1 VDSSTEGKPQVPV
14 LENHRSVFEIARG
27 IRTFL
32 NVEEG
37 IIRNPRQEPGSR
49 PNTLKISSASE
60 RTSTQMRRL
69 KQAGQ
74 RIARKSRALIPGAW
88 QAAGEGAGGI
98 RPENVVWIF
107 GAGRTGSSWLSQM
120 MGELG
125 GHTVWFEPW
134 VGALFDPYHLRLEDR
149 KGKHFI
155 LSPRYRSTWL
165 GSIRNFVLDGA
176 GARFPEVTEDG
187 YLVIKEPGGSV
198 GAALLMEALPE
209 SRMVLLVRDPRD
221 VVASWIDARKEGGW
235 QDKKGKERNR
245 PSVPVDRRAKRYLQ
259 NVGEAK
265 KAYEA
270 HQGRKALVKYEELR
284 ADTLGTMRCIY
295 STLEIP
301 VDEGELIRAV
311 EKHSWEN
318 IPEEEKGEGK
328 FYRKATPGGWREDL
342 TPEQVKTVEKITAPL
357 LKELYPS

>member
-1 VDSSTEGKPQVPV
+1 MKTQGWKSRANAGSNYKPTGIWSSFKLAAQ
-14 LENHRSVFEIARG
+14 ARK
-27 IRTFL
+27 
-32 NVEEG
+32 
-37 IIRNPRQEPGSR
+37 
-49 PNTLKISSASE
+49 LK
-60 RTSTQMRRL
+60 R
-69 KQAGQ
+69 AGQ
-74 RIARKSRALIPGAW
+74 RIARKGRALGIRVRRRLGG
-88 QAAGEGAGGI
+88 GEAGGI

-107 GAGRTGSSWLSQM
+107 GAGRTGSTWLSRM
-120 MGELG
+120 MGDLR

-155 LSPRYRSTWL
+155 LSPKYRSTWL
-165 GSIRNFVLDGA
+165 RSIRNFVLDGA
-176 GARFPEVTEDG
+176 GARFPEVSKDG

-221 VVASWIDARKEGGW
+221 VVASWEDARKEGGW
-235 QDKKGKERNR
+235 RDKEKRERNR
-245 PSVPVDRRAKRYLQ
+245 PPIPVDWRAKKYLQ

-265 KAYEA
+265 KAYDLHE
-270 HQGRKALVKYEELR
+270 GRKVLVRYEELR
-284 ADTLGTMRCIY
+284 ADTLGSMRRIY
-295 STLEIP
+295 SALEIP
-301 VDEGELIRAV
+301 VDDGELIRAV

-357 LKELYPS
+357 LEELYPS